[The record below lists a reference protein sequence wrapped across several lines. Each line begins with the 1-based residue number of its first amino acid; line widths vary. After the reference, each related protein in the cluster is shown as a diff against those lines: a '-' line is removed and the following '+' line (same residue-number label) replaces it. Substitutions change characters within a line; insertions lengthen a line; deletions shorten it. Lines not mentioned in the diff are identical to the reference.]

1 MIDEET
7 KQEYMD
13 YLRTVILNRLD
24 TLEIPEPIELKILFY
39 DVRSNLEILLQ
50 SEEQFNDDLKIL
62 MQYSDSKRQK
72 RR

>member
-1 MIDEET
+1 MIDEEI

-39 DVRSNLEILLQ
+39 DVRSNLELLQ
-50 SEEQFNDDLKIL
+50 SEETFNDDLKIL
-62 MQYSDSKRQK
+62 MQYSETKRQK
-72 RR
+72 KV